1 MAVIDLMKFEK
12 YRSLLKNMKIKYWR
26 VGMNTLINE
35 IHDTKVLTVELTDDE
50 LIVGL
55 NDGRTIAVPIAW
67 YPRLLHAT
75 QEERNH
81 WRLIGDG
88 NGIHWEDLDEDI
100 SVQHLLAGIAS
111 GESQKSL
118 RRWLAAR
125 S

>member
-1 MAVIDLMKFEK
+1 
-12 YRSLLKNMKIKYWR
+12 
-26 VGMNTLINE
+26 MNTLINE
-35 IHDTKVLTVELTDDE
+35 IHDSKVLTVEITDNE

-125 S
+125 T